1 MNPWIALAGIGVLAV
16 FFVLLPVMAAALA
29 RVRGLR
35 RVRCPETGRE
45 VRVGLDAR
53 HAALGAAFGQ
63 PATRIDYCSLW
74 PDRRG
79 CRQGCAAAA
88 AEAPAEDLSPSA
100 AV

>member
-1 MNPWIALAGIGVLAV
+1 MNPWIALAGIAVLAV
-16 FFVLLPVMAAALA
+16 IFVLLPVITAALA

-45 VRVGLDAR
+45 VRVGLDTR
-53 HAALGAAFGQ
+53 WAALAAAFGK
-63 PATRIDYCSLW
+63 PAARIDYCSLW

-88 AEAPAEDLSPSA
+88 AEAPAEDLSPRA
-100 AV
+100 AM